1 MGQSW
6 TLPLSDLPPVIGL
19 CGYAGAGKT
28 TAASVLVRNHGY
40 TRLRYAAPIKAAVA
54 AIIAAGSGDSGY
66 ARRCVDGDLKERPC
80 AELGG
85 ATPRVA
91 MQTLGTEWGRRYLG
105 ELAWLNIMQMRA
117 GALLAEGRRIVIDDV
132 RFDDEARQVKRLG
145 GPVLLVQRAD
155 VVRRSAHKSEDL
167 PPYDAVIRND
177 GDESDLARSIGRMFS
192 EGAL

>member
-1 MGQSW
+1 MAQVWGPQFR
-6 TLPLSDLPPVIGL
+6 TMPQVIGL

-28 TAASVLVRNHGY
+28 TVANILCREHGY

-54 AIIAAGSGDSGY
+54 AIIAAGSGDTAY
-66 ARRCVDGDLKERPC
+66 ARRCVDGDLKEHPC

-132 RFDDEARQVKRLG
+132 RFKDEARQVRRLG

-155 VVRRSAHKSEDL
+155 VVRRSAHTSEDL

-177 GDESDLARSIGRMFS
+177 GDESDLAKSIGRMFS
-192 EGAL
+192 DGVL